1 MNVHYKEHKSPVG
14 LSGKWALPIG
24 NHHIDCYVWVNKN
37 GILENVA
44 HEDEDYDAC
53 YVHNPSRKIVG
64 GLFGEVH
71 IIETGVEPGT
81 VALELEH
88 ALLDWIQA
96 HYDVPVISRVAEQLC
111 VIMETMTRTWWEE
124 YSKVFLS
131 PEPEKEVEN
140 PVLSDVE
147 NSPEPEFN
155 PLPAEDIHA
164 EFNDGST
171 VDVIYPKIPR
181 KRK

>member
-1 MNVHYKEHKSPVG
+1 LNVHFKEHKSPVG

-71 IIETGVEPGT
+71 IIETAVEPGN
-81 VALELEH
+81 VAHELEH

-111 VIMETMTRTWWEE
+111 VIMENMTRTYWEE
-124 YSKVFLS
+124 YSKIFLAE
-131 PEPEKEVEN
+131 EPEKEAEN

-147 NSPEPEFN
+147 NSVETEQ
-155 PLPAEDIHA
+155 LPQPASKSRA
-164 EFNDGST
+164 GKAKS
-171 VDVIYPKIPR
+171 
-181 KRK
+181 